1 MTCWGAWPETARTF
15 LAEKAYW
22 SQGLDR
28 PRLEPA
34 LAGALPM
41 AVIAPDGAIAGF
53 ARLFMDYTVFAY
65 LRGLFM
71 LPAHRGRG
79 LAEAIRTTP
88 SLPESQLGCWRRAMP
103 VRSVK
108 KPVSAR
114 SRIPKLH
121 GGAEGAVPSVRGSQ
135 WRTGQGAGNGL
146 SHRRGVGGSFTDLAV
161 LEEGSGQLRTLKVF
175 SAPAP
180 RGLRDEPADR
190 PHVRRSGRPALK
202 APEKVP
208 VTRPVG
214 HALLFR
220 RLHGASSSPAQWRRS
235 TDAPRHAARQEGRGR
250 IHRCGRSTA

>member
-88 SLPESQLGCWRRAMP
+88 S
-103 VRSVK
+103 
-108 KPVSAR
+108 
-114 SRIPKLH
+114 LH